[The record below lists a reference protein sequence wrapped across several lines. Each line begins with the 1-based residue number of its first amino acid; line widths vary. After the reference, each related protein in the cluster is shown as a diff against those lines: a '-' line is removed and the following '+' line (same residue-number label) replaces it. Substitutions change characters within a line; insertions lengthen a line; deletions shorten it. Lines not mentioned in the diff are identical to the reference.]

1 MTLGDDDEFGLETK
15 TGQSGAS
22 LQLDDSTSQGF
33 NSSGNASSSQETQPL
48 TTPDNAK
55 DSVDP
60 KRRAKIRFRSPLEDL
75 REDSPSPMFVPN
87 GKKMHAPAVQVS
99 LNLNRQFFINSLLFS
114 QVKSRRKVRRLKV
127 RIR

>member
-1 MTLGDDDEFGLETK
+1 MTLGDDDEFGLESK

-22 LQLDDSTSQGF
+22 LQLDESTSQGF
-33 NSSGNASSSQETQPL
+33 NSSGSSSQETQPL

-60 KRRAKIRFRSPLEDL
+60 KRRSKIRFRSPLEDL

-87 GKKMHAPAVQVS
+87 GKKMQAPAVQVS
-99 LNLNRQFFINSLLFS
+99 LNLNRQSFINSLLF
-114 QVKSRRKVRRLKV
+114 RRKVRRLKV
-127 RIR
+127 RIL

>member
-15 TGQSGAS
+15 TGQSGAT

-60 KRRAKIRFRSPLEDL
+60 KRRSKIRFRSPLEWN
-75 REDSPSPMFVPN
+75 SPSPMFVPN
-87 GKKMHAPAVQVS
+87 GKKMQAPAVQVS
-99 LNLNRQFFINSLLFS
+99 LNLNRQSFINSLLFS
-114 QVKSRRKVRRLKV
+114 QVNSRRKVRRLKV
-127 RIR
+127 RIL